1 MPSKYN
7 RFLLSTCLPVMAL
20 GLCLSAPSAHA
31 GFEWTPPE
39 KTEPVKVMP
48 APEMEIPEPVAV
60 DPVMSETLEDA
71 AVEVEVE
78 VEMEE
83 PPIAITVIEEEMV
96 EPEPVEEKIATEVD
110 IEDVEIVVI
119 EEENA
124 PEEIV
129 NIAEEPAQEEM
140 IEIVEETNQEEV
152 IIVEDEKD
160 VIEDVVVIED
170 DVIVEEQP
178 IENAMTEHPQEKV
191 VIEAMDVE
199 NSPAPIKD
207 MPAKNENTAA
217 QSLTINP
224 YPLEEEE
231 KLAKVEPKE
240 VIHWNTPETF
250 DVIEGFGSDM
260 PLALAL
266 RQIVPPQYAFSFG
279 DGVNAGMRI
288 SWQGGH
294 PWNQVLSDALAP
306 HGVATSVKHQKILL
320 RLEET
325 SQMDGSS
332 STAASK
338 IVEEEARP
346 EFEGDIASIDQ
357 AEVTEDLAEDTPEE
371 ISEMAKDVEETVEDN
386 VDAVQD
392 AEQAP
397 EEAMNDALKEVYG
410 DETPEEPIL
419 DTEPLNMDAADDK
432 GASNS
437 MVEELLEPIE
447 MTAEEEEEM
456 PTPDMD
462 KLSQTAEEAE
472 ENINAVVQ
480 RVGIKDPGPVESTQ
494 PMASDL
500 EKKN

>member
-1 MPSKYN
+1 MSSKYN

-48 APEMEIPEPVAV
+48 APEMDIPEPVAV
-60 DPVMSETLEDA
+60 DPVMSETLEDTA
-71 AVEVEVE
+71 MEVE

-96 EPEPVEEKIATEVD
+96 EPEPVEEEIATEVD

-129 NIAEEPAQEEM
+129 KIAEEPAQEEM
-140 IEIVEETNQEEV
+140 IEVVEETIQEEI

-160 VIEDVVVIED
+160 VIEDVVVIEEE
-170 DVIVEEQP
+170 VIVEEQP
-178 IENAMTEHPQEKV
+178 IESAATEHPQEKI

-207 MPAKNENTAA
+207 MPAKSENASA

-288 SWQGGH
+288 SWQGGN

-306 HGVATSVKHQKILL
+306 HGVATSVNNKKVLL
-320 RLEET
+320 RLAET
-325 SQMDGSS
+325 TEAES
-332 STAASK
+332 STAANTAP
-338 IVEEEARP
+338 EMAEEAHP
-346 EFEGDIASIDQ
+346 AFEADVASIDKVD
-357 AEVTEDLAEDTPEE
+357 VTEEAVEE
-371 ISEMAKDVEETVEDN
+371 ISEDVSEMAKDVEETVEDN

-410 DETPEEPIL
+410 DEASEEPIL

-447 MTAEEEEEM
+447 MTAEEEDVI

-472 ENINAVVQ
+472 ENIDAVVQ